1 MSYLV
6 AHCNFRHH
14 FLAVG
19 SRAPTMAYLVIGIKH
34 GSTSDKH
41 IVGETRKIGRGD
53 VERSLR
59 REGEL
64 LACFFLVLYT

>member
-1 MSYLV
+1 
-6 AHCNFRHH
+6 
-14 FLAVG
+14 
-19 SRAPTMAYLVIGIKH
+19 MAYLVIGIKH